1 MNDKML
7 ETLRKAGNT
16 ARKTP
21 KLNLEEVHIV
31 WADQVKPTET
41 ATRRVTFYLKPSEY
55 KEFKKMIGKEHFSG
69 SVRNAVLYY
78 MKNRNGK

>member
-31 WADQVKPTET
+31 
-41 ATRRVTFYLKPSEY
+41 
-55 KEFKKMIGKEHFSG
+55 
-69 SVRNAVLYY
+69 
-78 MKNRNGK
+78 